1 MRHAAVSFAL
11 PYLNLALTS
20 GDDLIG
26 TCGNILYTIELEGRT
41 KELFPDIAI
50 SMAADDVLD
59 SATVNVETTV

>member
-11 PYLNLALTS
+11 PYLDLALTS

-50 SMAADDVLD
+50 SLTDANLLT